1 VIKPEGFSSRSRP
14 WATSPAVNSGDN
26 TLSEIITGLAAGT
39 PLTVLL
45 RTLTLSAAA
54 FEAAMA
60 PSAIVIA
67 TSEQALACSRFFRVG
82 FMIYLMFD
90 CFCFGLRGN

>member
-1 VIKPEGFSSRSRP
+1 VLRFPNRVITPEGFSNASTP
-14 WATSPAVNSGDN
+14 WTTRAAPNSGEN

-45 RTLTLSAAA
+45 KTRTLSATA

-60 PSAIVIA
+60 PSAIVVA
-67 TSEQALACSRFFRVG
+67 TNEQALACSRFFRVG
-82 FMIYLMFD
+82 FLIYLVFD
-90 CFCFGLRGN
+90 